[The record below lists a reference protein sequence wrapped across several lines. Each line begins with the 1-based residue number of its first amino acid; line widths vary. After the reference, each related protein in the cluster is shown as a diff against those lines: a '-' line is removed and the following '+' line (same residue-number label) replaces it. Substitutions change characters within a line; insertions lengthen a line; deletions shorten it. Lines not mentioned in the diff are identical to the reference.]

1 MIEEKHS
8 VGLGNYREGIVLSLW
23 TLGLNFLLGSVKLA
37 AGLWGR
43 SSAMVADAAHSYS
56 DCASTVAVIA
66 GLKMASKSADDDHP
80 YGHEKY
86 ELIFA
91 NILSIL
97 LGLTA
102 VKIGYDALMVIAH
115 GSYQVPGLAPLLAAV
130 FSVAVKEV
138 MYRLTLRKAKKI
150 GSVAMEADAWH
161 HRSDALSSVGAFVG
175 ILGARLGLPVLD
187 PVTGLLVSILVLKV
201 AIDLYRKSVSGLV
214 DSSTDAET
222 VTRIQQLLADIDGI
236 EEVNSLKTRVFG
248 ASAYADVTIKVD
260 GAMTVEEGHDIATL
274 AHNKIEANLPKIKH
288 IMVHIEP
295 MDQDHPHQ

>member
-8 VGLGNYREGIVLSLW
+8 AGLGNYKEGIVLSLW

-66 GLKMASKSADDDHP
+66 GLKMASKSADADHP

-102 VKIGYDALMVIAH
+102 VKIGYDALMVIAR

-222 VTRIQQLLADIDGI
+222 VARIQQLLADMDGI

-260 GAMTVEEGHDIATL
+260 GALTVEEGHDIATL

>member
-8 VGLGNYREGIVLSLW
+8 AGLGNYKEGSVLSLW

-66 GLKMASKSADDDHP
+66 GLKMASKSADADHP

-222 VTRIQQLLADIDGI
+222 VTRIQQLLADMDGI

-260 GAMTVEEGHDIATL
+260 GALTVEEGHDIATL

-295 MDQDHPHQ
+295 MDQDHLHQ

>member
-8 VGLGNYREGIVLSLW
+8 AGLGNYREGIVLSLW
-23 TLGLNFLLGSVKLA
+23 TLGLNFLLGSLKLA

-66 GLKMASKSADDDHP
+66 GLKMASKSADADHP

-102 VKIGYDALMVIAH
+102 VKIGYDALMVIAR

-187 PVTGLLVSILVLKV
+187 PVTGLLVAILVLKV

-214 DSSTDAET
+214 DSSIDAET
-222 VTRIQQLLADIDGI
+222 VARIQHLLADMDGI

-260 GAMTVEEGHDIATL
+260 GALTVEEGHDIATL

-295 MDQDHPHQ
+295 MDQDHPQQ

>member
-8 VGLGNYREGIVLSLW
+8 AGLGNYKEGIVLSLW
-23 TLGLNFLLGSVKLA
+23 TLALNFLLGSLKLA

-66 GLKMASKSADDDHP
+66 GLKMASKSADADHP

-102 VKIGYDALMVIAH
+102 VKIGYDALMVIVH

-187 PVTGLLVSILVLKV
+187 PVTGLLVAILVLKV

-222 VTRIQQLLADIDGI
+222 VVRIQQLLADMDGI

-260 GAMTVEEGHDIATL
+260 GALTVEEGHDIATL

>member
-8 VGLGNYREGIVLSLW
+8 AGLGNYKEGIILSLW
-23 TLGLNFLLGSVKLA
+23 TLGLNFLLGSLKLA

-66 GLKMASKSADDDHP
+66 GLKMASKSADADHP

-222 VTRIQQLLADIDGI
+222 VARIQQLLADMDGI
-236 EEVNSLKTRVFG
+236 EEVNGLKTRVFG

-295 MDQDHPHQ
+295 MDHNHPHP

>member
-8 VGLGNYREGIVLSLW
+8 AGLGNYREGIVLSLW
-23 TLGLNFLLGSVKLA
+23 TLGLNFLLGSLKLA

-102 VKIGYDALMVIAH
+102 VKIGYDALMIIAH

-161 HRSDALSSVGAFVG
+161 HRTDALSSVGAFVG

-214 DSSTDAET
+214 DTSTDAET
-222 VTRIQQLLADIDGI
+222 VARIQQLLADIDGI

-295 MDQDHPHQ
+295 MDQDHPQQ

>member
-8 VGLGNYREGIVLSLW
+8 AGLGNYKEGIVLSLW
-23 TLGLNFLLGSVKLA
+23 TLGLNFLLGSLKLA

-66 GLKMASKSADDDHP
+66 GLKMASKSADADHP

-222 VTRIQQLLADIDGI
+222 VARIQQFLADIDGI

-260 GAMTVEEGHDIATL
+260 GALTVEEGHDIATL

-295 MDQDHPHQ
+295 MDQDHPHP

>member
-8 VGLGNYREGIVLSLW
+8 AGLGNYKEGIVLSLW
-23 TLGLNFLLGSVKLA
+23 TLGLNFLLGSLKLA

-43 SSAMVADAAHSYS
+43 SSAMVADAVHSYS

-222 VTRIQQLLADIDGI
+222 VARIRQLLADIDGI

-260 GAMTVEEGHDIATL
+260 GALTVEEGHDIATL

-295 MDQDHPHQ
+295 MDQDHPHP

>member
-8 VGLGNYREGIVLSLW
+8 AGLGNYKEGIVLSLW

-56 DCASTVAVIA
+56 ECASTVAVIA
-66 GLKMASKSADDDHP
+66 GLKMASKSADADHP

-222 VTRIQQLLADIDGI
+222 VTRIQQLLADMDGI

-260 GAMTVEEGHDIATL
+260 GALTVEEGHDIATL

-295 MDQDHPHQ
+295 MDQDHLHQ

>member
-8 VGLGNYREGIVLSLW
+8 AGLGNYKEGIVLSLW
-23 TLGLNFLLGSVKLA
+23 TLGLNFLLGSLKLA

-161 HRSDALSSVGAFVG
+161 HRTDALSSVGAFVG

-187 PVTGLLVSILVLKV
+187 PVTGLLVSLLVLKV
-201 AIDLYRKSVSGLV
+201 AIDLYHKSVSGLV
-214 DSSTDAET
+214 DTSTDAET
-222 VTRIQQLLADIDGI
+222 VARIQQLLADMDGI

-295 MDQDHPHQ
+295 MDQDHPHP

>member
-8 VGLGNYREGIVLSLW
+8 AGLGNYKEGIVLSLW

-66 GLKMASKSADDDHP
+66 GLKMASKSADADHP

-187 PVTGLLVSILVLKV
+187 PVTGLLVAILVLKV

-222 VTRIQQLLADIDGI
+222 VARIQQLLADIDGI

-295 MDQDHPHQ
+295 MDQDHPHP